1 MQKETERR
9 EKAEYIAREIIAEA
23 RGRLVLHFPYLDQAI
38 YGLRPL
44 PLKSVP
50 FGSDGSFLFYDP
62 IFLIDQ
68 YERDENSALK
78 LLLHTTLH
86 MLFRQAL
93 VGVRIQRPLWNLA
106 CDIAVEHL
114 TESFHLPGLKSGR
127 EEARKDVY
135 GKLQREGVYMSAEAV
150 YAWLCEHPPSEPEY
164 VLYRDLFQR
173 DSHRVWYRREDGIQL
188 PDVPEILNWEEIRQD
203 AASLCEAENEDKNP
217 LFLELL
223 RGRRK
228 PKADYSQFLTR
239 FLSRS
244 EIMQPSRTEFD
255 GGLYHLSG
263 SLYGPIRLIEPLECS
278 DDPHLTELLIAIDTS
293 GSVKGQRVRRFVQR
307 TCEILCGRDVFAPG
321 TKICIVQCDDRI
333 RDVSMIRSRN
343 ELDTYLT
350 DLRLSGFGQT
360 DFRPVFELAGEYVRR
375 GEFSGLAGIFYFTDG
390 DGVYPRKAPP
400 FETVFVI
407 DSDMPGRAP
416 VPPWAVRVDM
426 DEDSF
431 GRVDMDEDS
440 FGSEEK

>member
-114 TESFHLPGLKSGR
+114 TESFDLPGLKSGR

-150 YAWLCEHPPSEPEY
+150 YAWLC
-164 VLYRDLFQR
+164 
-173 DSHRVWYRREDGIQL
+173 EDGIQL

-228 PKADYSQFLTR
+228 PKADYSQFLMR

-263 SLYGPIRLIEPLECS
+263 SLYGPVRLIEPLECS

-293 GSVKGQRVRRFVQR
+293 GSVKGKRVRRFVQR
-307 TCEILCGRDVFAPG
+307 TCEILCGKDVFAPG

-333 RDVSMIRSRN
+333 RDVCMIRSRN
-343 ELDTYLT
+343 ELDAYLT

-431 GRVDMDEDS
+431 G
-440 FGSEEK
+440 SEEK

>member
-1 MQKETERR
+1 MQKETECR

-114 TESFHLPGLKSGR
+114 TESFDLPGLKSGR
-127 EEARKDVY
+127 AEARKDVY

-223 RGRRK
+223 RG
-228 PKADYSQFLTR
+228 S
-239 FLSRS
+239 
-244 EIMQPSRTEFD
+244 
-255 GGLYHLSG
+255 
-263 SLYGPIRLIEPLECS
+263 SLRVSLRDLKSCS
-278 DDPHLTELLIAIDTS
+278 LP
-293 GSVKGQRVRRFVQR
+293 GQSS
-307 TCEILCGRDVFAPG
+307 TA
-321 TKICIVQCDDRI
+321 
-333 RDVSMIRSRN
+333 
-343 ELDTYLT
+343 
-350 DLRLSGFGQT
+350 GFIT
-360 DFRPVFELAGEYVRR
+360 
-375 GEFSGLAGIFYFTDG
+375 
-390 DGVYPRKAPP
+390 
-400 FETVFVI
+400 
-407 DSDMPGRAP
+407 
-416 VPPWAVRVDM
+416 
-426 DEDSF
+426 
-431 GRVDMDEDS
+431 
-440 FGSEEK
+440 

>member
-1 MQKETERR
+1 MTCCGAVLAPQQEASAECKRHRPVSRKFALTCFRTGGFMQKETERR

-114 TESFHLPGLKSGR
+114 TESFDLPGLKSGR

-135 GKLQREGVYMSAEAV
+135 GKLQREGVYISAEAV
-150 YAWLCEHPPSEPEY
+150 YAWLCEHPPSDPEH

-239 FLSRS
+239 FL
-244 EIMQPSRTEFD
+244 
-255 GGLYHLSG
+255 
-263 SLYGPIRLIEPLECS
+263 
-278 DDPHLTELLIAIDTS
+278 
-293 GSVKGQRVRRFVQR
+293 
-307 TCEILCGRDVFAPG
+307 
-321 TKICIVQCDDRI
+321 ICIVQCDDRI
-333 RDVSMIRSRN
+333 RDVCMIRSRN
-343 ELDTYLT
+343 ELDAYLT

-407 DSDMPGRAP
+407 DSDMPGRAH

-431 GRVDMDEDS
+431 GSAER
-440 FGSEEK
+440 